1 MVNAKAEKTLATNYW
16 DKDKDKNKQQQRQRL
31 RQEQRTKK
39 KTNEECPGGTDFR
52 DQLLGQLDDED
63 KEDEEYDE
71 DDVE

>member
-1 MVNAKAEKTLATNYW
+1 MQRLENFG
-16 DKDKDKNKQQQRQRL
+16 DKLLGQRQR
-31 RQEQRTKK
+31 QKQK
-39 KTNEECPGGTDFR
+39 KTKTKTKANTKTNDECPGGADFR

>member
-1 MVNAKAEKTLATNYW
+1 M
-16 DKDKDKNKQQQRQRL
+16 QRL
-31 RQEQRTKK
+31 RKLWRQTTGTKTKTKTKK
-39 KTNEECPGGTDFR
+39 TKTKTNDECPGGADFR

>member
-1 MVNAKAEKTLATNYW
+1 MVNAKAGKLWRQTTGTKTKT
-16 DKDKDKNKQQQRQRL
+16 K
-31 RQEQRTKK
+31 TKK
-39 KTNEECPGGTDFR
+39 TKTKTKAKTKTNDECPGRADFR

>member
-1 MVNAKAEKTLATNYW
+1 M
-16 DKDKDKNKQQQRQRL
+16 QRL
-31 RQEQRTKK
+31 RKLWRQTTGTKTKTKTKK
-39 KTNEECPGGTDFR
+39 TKTKANTKTNDKCPGGADFR

>member
-1 MVNAKAEKTLATNYW
+1 MQNGECKGWKTLATNYW
-16 DKDKDKNKQQQRQRL
+16 DKDKDKNKK
-31 RQEQRTKK
+31 TKTK
-39 KTNEECPGGTDFR
+39 TKAKTKTNDECPGRADFR